1 MASTSGSSIAL
12 VVQVCFQFQ
21 VEKPSVGVSDWPFR
35 HAAPR
40 SASPA
45 AASASS
51 STASG
56 RAPITTIGGVA
67 DWVGSVGS
75 GGVGLGSLKPLAGP
89 KRSNSGAIVFWGPN
103 TLALRPHGRYQP
115 LVGHRTTI

>member
-56 RAPITTIGGVA
+56 RAPITAMMG
-67 DWVGSVGS
+67 W
-75 GGVGLGSLKPLAGP
+75 GGVGWGRCAPNKAAG
-89 KRSNSGAIVFWGPN
+89 GV
-103 TLALRPHGRYQP
+103 
-115 LVGHRTTI
+115 